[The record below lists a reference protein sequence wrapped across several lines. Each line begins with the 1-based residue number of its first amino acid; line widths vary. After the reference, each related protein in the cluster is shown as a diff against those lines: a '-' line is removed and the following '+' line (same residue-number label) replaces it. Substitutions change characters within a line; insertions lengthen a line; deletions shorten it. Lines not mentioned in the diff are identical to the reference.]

1 MEAMTPEEEAR
12 VEFMVQS
19 AIVLEQAQSAM
30 VQKIAVTVAMQ
41 ETEERMAAK
50 AAKAA
55 TEAAARAKSET
66 QRAVDEAVAAAT
78 IVFEQEKRQG
88 IDAALKAVREESAE
102 HQRIAIAG
110 ATHDAKAR
118 IAAVGEAASTER
130 ESAIAEAVS
139 IAVAECEERAQAQ
152 AQAARETAARQA
164 ANEFQA
170 NLPVSQSVSQ
180 YHTPSRK
187 HMAHT
192 HTHTLPQAN
201 LPAAIEGAVHQAR
214 TQAYEEAASAQRLA
228 LVGAAT
234 EANGRI
240 EEVRA
245 NP

>member
-118 IAAVGEAASTER
+118 IAAVSLAACACACALSSHSATAMETA
-130 ESAIAEAVS
+130 SAIADSRSVL
-139 IAVAECEERAQAQ
+139 
-152 AQAARETAARQA
+152 AASPTAAIRS
-164 ANEFQA
+164 
-170 NLPVSQSVSQ
+170 L
-180 YHTPSRK
+180 
-187 HMAHT
+187 
-192 HTHTLPQAN
+192 
-201 LPAAIEGAVHQAR
+201 
-214 TQAYEEAASAQRLA
+214 AS
-228 LVGAAT
+228 
-234 EANGRI
+234 
-240 EEVRA
+240 
-245 NP
+245 